1 MSQMIEFLDKDIEIS
16 IITTLYMFK
25 KLEERLNMLKR
36 DIQDI
41 KNHFQ
46 NELLETKEVKQKFTA
61 CDSQHWDTTEDKIS

>member
-36 DIQDI
+36 DIQD
-41 KNHFQ
+41 
-46 NELLETKEVKQKFTA
+46 VKKRHTRY
-61 CDSQHWDTTEDKIS
+61 KK